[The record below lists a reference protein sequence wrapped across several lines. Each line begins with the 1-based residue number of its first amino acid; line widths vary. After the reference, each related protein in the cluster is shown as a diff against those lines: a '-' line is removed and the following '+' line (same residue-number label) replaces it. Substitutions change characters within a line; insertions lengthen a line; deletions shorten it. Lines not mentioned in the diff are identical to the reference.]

1 MPGPVLILPVVFVHE
16 IGKFNRPSIVFI
28 YFFFFIFSL
37 FFLFFFSFFS
47 LVFKEKLFGCLRLSF
62 MTYEICLLAWVGQLD
77 FLVLKLLRE
86 TINFFCFSDSD
97 HYLGLLQSLKCLCAA
112 PLSSDDHHDDHL
124 QKQEDQE
131 DLTIQL
137 TMKITELFLSNKDL
151 EFLLF
156 TS

>member
-1 MPGPVLILPVVFVHE
+1 MLKISCWLVMVMPGTVLILPVVLVNE
-16 IGKFNRPSIVFI
+16 IGKFNRPSI
-28 YFFFFIFSL
+28 
-37 FFLFFFSFFS
+37 
-47 LVFKEKLFGCLRLSF
+47 VFKEKLFGCLRLSF
-62 MTYEICLLAWVGQLD
+62 VTYGICLLAWVGQLD

-86 TINFFCFSDSD
+86 TIV
-97 HYLGLLQSLKCLCAA
+97 AA

-124 QKQEDQE
+124 QKQKDQE

-137 TMKITELFLSNKDL
+137 TRKVTELFLSNEDL